1 MRSRVSPAPV
11 SLAGSYYALQWPAS
25 VLMDSAGN
33 AILGHPL
40 PGSIGTKLA
49 DSVRG
54 NTIVVPIFVLHTPL
68 RHRHSSTC
76 TLKLQGFFCAFSG
89 CVQVLLPVLRRETCE
104 VARQLPVQREER
116 RDGGGAVTSGGG
128 RSGSGSGGAPMML
141 ATVVAGPGKV

>member
-76 TLKLQGFFCAFSG
+76 TLKLQVFFALSQVAFKYCFQFSG
-89 CVQVLLPVLRRETCE
+89 GKLVKSPGNCPYSVKSGAMGAARLRVAAAAAVAVAAALL
-104 VARQLPVQREER
+104 
-116 RDGGGAVTSGGG
+116 
-128 RSGSGSGGAPMML
+128 
-141 ATVVAGPGKV
+141 